1 LTIKK
6 FHVTKSKEEWLKK
19 MHFASHGHCSL
30 TLLDMASGVLFTIWQ
45 GGHLNTPT
53 RTTLAKVKTILGADI
68 TPAMPCSVP
77 AALGPPP
84 PQRLTEYIVYTVV
97 DSQLALQKNNKWT
110 SEA

>member
-1 LTIKK
+1 MSLFSVNYSSANT
-6 FHVTKSKEEWLKK
+6 
-19 MHFASHGHCSL
+19 L